1 MHAARSRCITHTHRV
16 QPQRRQGVQPG
27 VATRVGSANFSNRH
41 IADATQRK
49 AKGERERQKKGTGL
63 LRTSTVQMA
72 AKRILN
78 YAFEW
83 QREWSRCPNAIADA
97 TATASVV
104 VRGRVLRRLL
114 TMHLI
119 ANEAAAAAASAP
131 TTTTTTNALTH

>member
-1 MHAARSRCITHTHRV
+1 
-16 QPQRRQGVQPG
+16 
-27 VATRVGSANFSNRH
+27 
-41 IADATQRK
+41 
-49 AKGERERQKKGTGL
+49 
-63 LRTSTVQMA
+63 MA

-114 TMHLI
+114 LVTMHLI

>member
-1 MHAARSRCITHTHRV
+1 
-16 QPQRRQGVQPG
+16 
-27 VATRVGSANFSNRH
+27 
-41 IADATQRK
+41 
-49 AKGERERQKKGTGL
+49 
-63 LRTSTVQMA
+63 MA

-83 QREWSRCPNAIADA
+83 QREWSRCPNAMAD
-97 TATASVV
+97 ATASVV

-131 TTTTTTNALTH
+131 TTTTTTNALKH

>member
-1 MHAARSRCITHTHRV
+1 
-16 QPQRRQGVQPG
+16 
-27 VATRVGSANFSNRH
+27 
-41 IADATQRK
+41 
-49 AKGERERQKKGTGL
+49 
-63 LRTSTVQMA
+63 MA

-104 VRGRVLRRLL
+104 VRGRVLCRLL

>member
-1 MHAARSRCITHTHRV
+1 
-16 QPQRRQGVQPG
+16 
-27 VATRVGSANFSNRH
+27 
-41 IADATQRK
+41 
-49 AKGERERQKKGTGL
+49 
-63 LRTSTVQMA
+63 MA

-119 ANEAAAAAASAP
+119 ANEAAAPAASAP